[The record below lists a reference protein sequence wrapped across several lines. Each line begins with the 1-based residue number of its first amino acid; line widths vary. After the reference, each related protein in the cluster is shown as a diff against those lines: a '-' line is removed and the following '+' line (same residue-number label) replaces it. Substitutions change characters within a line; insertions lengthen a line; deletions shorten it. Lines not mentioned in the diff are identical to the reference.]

1 MRGEVDD
8 RQSWCGKMMRKFKKK
23 RLEHYVMSWYC
34 NDYLVK
40 RSILYEIIER
50 RMFNYQTLCAQVGT
64 KHAD

>member
-8 RQSWCGKMMRKFKKK
+8 RQSWCGKMMRKT

-40 RSILYEIIER
+40 QSILYEIIEG